1 LTLDSDGIEHL
12 VEKLDKEAADI
23 RKNALQI
30 TWHMRGGLTYDQAMA
45 LGDAERKLINAI
57 VKEHMETTKKS
68 GLPYF

>member
-1 LTLDSDGIEHL
+1 MDSDGIEKL
-12 VEKLDKEAADI
+12 VEKLDKEADGI

-30 TWHMRGGLTYDQAMA
+30 TWHMRGGLTYDQAMT
-45 LGDAERKLINAI
+45 LGDAERRLVNEI